1 VVDGFGASS
10 AFGGTKR
17 GFMGAGGGVLNRE
30 GFLVATFFDSSNFTT
45 GLAAS
50 TFFGSGFF
58 GSGFF
63 GSGFFTA
70 AFLISSFLASTFF
83 VTTLTGADSL
93 ETFFTGAAFEAG
105 FLTTTFFTGAAGFLA
120 TTLATFFAVAAV
132 FFTTGLAAGFFAG
145 AAFFA
150 GVAAFLTSFL
160 TGAFAAGFLGAG
172 FLGAGF
178 LGAGFLGAGFFAAR
192 GFDLALVIGGLLA
205 VFLVVFLAAMTGGL
219 RGKWNE

>member
-17 GFMGAGGGVLNRE
+17 GFMGAGGGVLKRE

-50 TFFGSGFF
+50 TFF

-132 FFTTGLAAGFFAG
+132 FFTTGLAAGFFAE

-172 FLGAGF
+172 F
-178 LGAGFLGAGFFAAR
+178 FAAR
-192 GFDLALVIGGLLA
+192 GFDFALVTGGLIA

-219 RGKWNE
+219 WGKWNE